1 MAGLVAIVG
10 ALARA
15 VWRDIRK
22 LNALAANNF
31 FLFCFLALGQSG
43 AFLQVILGLL
53 VLFPLS
59 ADPLRKVP
67 PTRLGLWP
75 LTRGQGVLLRLAS
88 LCLSPAVWIT
98 TGLLVWLAS
107 PLAGIAAFIAATL
120 IYSLASSFARFSG
133 VLPEVNLLRHIPRLP
148 GRIGR
153 LVQKNIREMLSLL
166 DPYAGLVLSVAGVVY
181 RLAASH
187 PEAEAFFGITLLISL
202 SLSTYAQCLFALD
215 ADTGFERYHLVPL
228 RGWQILGAKDAAFLV
243 VLLVLTAPFAPLA
256 GLAAGLVA
264 LTIGH
269 YPSVLGPA
277 AQPRWR
283 FTGGSSILLGFV
295 QVVLMFS
302 AATVVYRTSVAF
314 LGLCALAWAGSLWY
328 FGRQL
333 ERPD

>member
-1 MAGLVAIVG
+1 MAGLLTIVG

-67 PTRLGLWP
+67 PERLALWP
-75 LTRGQGVLLRLAS
+75 LTRGQGILLRLAS

-98 TGLLVWLAS
+98 TGLLIWLAS
-107 PLAGIAAFIAATL
+107 PLAGIGAFVAATL
-120 IYSLASSFARFSG
+120 IYSLASSFSRFSG
-133 VLPEVNLLRHIPRLP
+133 VLPEINLLRHIPRLP
-148 GRIGR
+148 GRVGGLI
-153 LVQKNIREMLSLL
+153 QKNIREMLSIL
-166 DPYAGLVLSVAGVVY
+166 DAYAGLVLSIAGIVY
-181 RLAASH
+181 RLAATH
-187 PEAEAFFGITLLISL
+187 PEPEAFFGITLLISL

-215 ADTGFERYHLVPL
+215 AETGFERYHLVPL
-228 RGWQILGAKDAAFLV
+228 RGWQILGAKDAAFLL
-243 VLLVLTAPFAPLA
+243 VLVILTAPFAPLA
-256 GLAAGLVA
+256 GLAAGFMA
-264 LTIGH
+264 LAIGH
-269 YPSVLGPA
+269 YPSALGPTP
-277 AQPRWR
+277 QPRWR
-283 FTGGSSILLGFV
+283 FTGGSSILLGFF

-302 AATVVYRTSVAF
+302 AATVVYRSTVAF
-314 LGLCALAWAGSLWY
+314 LAVCAAVWLGSLWY